1 MKFIIYLGIG
11 AIVLL
16 QAKTSTTAPSII
28 AEDLSELKNN
38 FTSLISDSVKKVKV
52 NWGCERGTQCYERKD
67 FFNKLNETHNGE
79 PKKWNNKA
87 KKGNKNKNKKK
98 DEGSR
103 NNAYRSRQSKRWT
116 WKALS
121 KH

>member
-1 MKFIIYLGIG
+1 MKFIFYLGIG
-11 AIVLL
+11 AIVLF
-16 QAKTSTTAPSII
+16 QEKRSTAAQSIT
-28 AEDLSELKNN
+28 AEDLSEVKSN
-38 FTSLISDSVKKVKV
+38 FTSRITDSIKKVK
-52 NWGCERGTQCYERKD
+52 WGCARGTKCYEQSD
-67 FFNKLNETHNGE
+67 IWNKLKDTHDIKQAN
-79 PKKWNNKA
+79 WNNKT

>member
-1 MKFIIYLGIG
+1 MKFIFYLGIG
-11 AIVLL
+11 AIVLF
-16 QAKTSTTAPSII
+16 QEKRSIAAQSITA
-28 AEDLSELKNN
+28 EYLSEVKSN
-38 FTSLISDSVKKVKV
+38 FTSRINDSIKKVK
-52 NWGCERGTQCYERKD
+52 WGCARGTNCYEQSD
-67 FFNKLNETHNGE
+67 IWNKLKDTHDVKQAN
-79 PKKWNNKA
+79 WNNKT
-87 KKGNKNKNKKK
+87 KKGNQNKNKKK

>member
-1 MKFIIYLGIG
+1 MKFIFYLGIG

-38 FTSLISDSVKKVKV
+38 FTSRISDSVKKVKV
-52 NWGCERGTQCYERKD
+52 KWGCERGTQCYERKV
-67 FFNKLNETHNGE
+67 FFNKLKTQYNVE